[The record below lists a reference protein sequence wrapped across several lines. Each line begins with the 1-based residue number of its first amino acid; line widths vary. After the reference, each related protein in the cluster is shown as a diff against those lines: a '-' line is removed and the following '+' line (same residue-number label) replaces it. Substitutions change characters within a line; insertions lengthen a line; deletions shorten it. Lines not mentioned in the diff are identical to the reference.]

1 MEKIELVNRPAKG
14 HNQCRE
20 DLGGLVHVS
29 GGLVVLGLAQQ
40 GLNVPD
46 ISGQHCVEVMNRRFA
61 AAPGLS

>member
-1 MEKIELVNRPAKG
+1 MTRPTKSN
-14 HNQCRE
+14 NQSRE

-40 GLNVPD
+40 GFNVPD
-46 ISGQHCVEVMNRRFA
+46 ISGQHRVEVINRWFA